1 MTAFRLSFHSM
12 NRKQT
17 LLIVPVNDE
26 EAYMIAELGDAIK
39 MLVHRSKQPHGAKL
53 ADEPKIMDVI
63 EGRNGQKTAQTVIV
77 VEMPGPEVEQQI
89 RDLGKELIIIDH
101 HRYTDL
107 DRAHDTEGLV
117 LPSSLEQFL
126 DLVELSDQ
134 ELDHLGY
141 NAKMVRAT
149 GLWDA
154 GYIWA
159 LIENGYSTEE
169 IEQFEEHKDIIEKK
183 LGLSGITKE
192 SRQAAERAWK
202 DRQEWNG
209 FLIMTSAD
217 DKAHIRSLVS
227 RLAAK
232 HYKKRTPVI
241 ISERAGKR
249 LYVQESDKADDLYKK
264 FGGFMY
270 GGDWNWGYDNDGEER
285 ELSVKDIQDFL

>member
-1 MTAFRLSFHSM
+1 MDRE
-12 NRKQT
+12 NT

-26 EAYMIAELGDAIK
+26 EAYMIAELAEAIK
-39 MLVHRSKQPHGAKL
+39 MPVHRSKQPHGARL
-53 ADEPKIMDVI
+53 EDEPNVLDLV
-63 EGRNGQKTAQTVIV
+63 RDSDCPTVIV
-77 VEMPGPEVEQQI
+77 VEMPGPGVEQQI
-89 RDLGKELIIIDH
+89 RDIGKELIIIDH

-107 DRAHDTEGLV
+107 DRAHDSKGRV

-126 DLVELSDQ
+126 NLVELSDQ
-134 ELDHLGY
+134 ELDDLGY
-141 NAKMVRAT
+141 NAKMVHAT

-159 LIENGYSTEE
+159 LIENGYSTKE
-169 IEQFEEHKDIIEKK
+169 IEQFEEHKEIIEKK
-183 LGLSGITKE
+183 LGLPAITDE

-202 DRQEWNG
+202 DRKEWNG

-227 RLAAK
+227 RMAAK

-270 GGDWNWGYDNDGEER
+270 GGDWNWGYDNDGEKR
-285 ELSVKDIQDFL
+285 ELGLEDVKLYFKE

>member
-1 MTAFRLSFHSM
+1 MEKIKRT
-12 NRKQT
+12 NT

-26 EAYMIAELGDAIK
+26 EAYTIAELGDAIK
-39 MLVHRSKQPHGAKL
+39 MQVHRSKQPHGARL
-53 ADEPKIMDVI
+53 EDESGVLDLVKKSDCS
-63 EGRNGQKTAQTVIV
+63 TVIV
-77 VEMPGPEVEQQI
+77 VEMPGPEIEEQI
-89 RDLGKELIIIDH
+89 RNLGKELIIIDH

-107 DRAHDTEGLV
+107 DRAHDSEGHV

-126 DLVELSDQ
+126 NLVELSDQ
-134 ELDHLGY
+134 ELDDLGY

-149 GLWDA
+149 GLWDE

-159 LIENGYSTEE
+159 LIENGYSTKE
-169 IEQFEEHKDIIEKK
+169 IEQFEEHKEIIENK
-183 LGLSGITKE
+183 LGLPTETEE

-209 FLIMTSAD
+209 FQIMHSAD
-217 DKAHIRSLVS
+217 DQAHIRSLVS
-227 RLAAK
+227 RMAAK

-249 LYVQESDKADDLYKK
+249 IYVQESDRAVDLYKE

-270 GGDWNWGYDNDGEER
+270 GGDWNWGYDNNER
-285 ELSVKDIQDFL
+285 KKQLKLDEVKKILNKK